1 MSLIETVRSKDGTSI
16 AYERRGHGPPLVM
29 VHGAT
34 VDRLRWGSIVST
46 LAKHFCLYLVDRRG
60 RGDSGDGPVYS
71 IEREFEDVVA
81 VLESTEVPAHLLG
94 HSYGAICA
102 LEALR
107 LTTRVAKVVLYE
119 PPLPLPGQE
128 LFCPTDLAQH
138 LESLLAAGD
147 RAGVVETFMREVI
160 HSSDREIEGMR
171 HTSTWDVR
179 ISTAHTIP
187 REVGIAATYQ
197 FRAEG
202 FAHVRVPTLFLI
214 GSRSPAYLHAATVTA
229 SAAVAG
235 SQVASLLGQ
244 GHVAMAT
251 GPHLFLEKV
260 LPFLGVNP

>member
-34 VDRLRWGSIVST
+34 VDRLRWGSIVSK
-46 LAKHFCLYLVDRRG
+46 LAKHFCLHLVDRRG
-60 RGDSGDGPVYS
+60 RGDSGDGPEYS

-107 LTTRVAKVVLYE
+107 LTARVAKVVLYE
-119 PPLPLPGQE
+119 PPLPLPGLE
-128 LFCPTDLAQH
+128 PFCRADLGQR
-138 LESLLAAGD
+138 LENMLAEGD

-160 HSSDREIEGMR
+160 HCSDREIEGMR

-202 FAHVRVPTLFLI
+202 FADVRVPTLFLI
-214 GSRSPAYLHAATVTA
+214 GSRSPVYLHTATVTA

>member
-1 MSLIETVRSKDGTSI
+1 M
-16 AYERRGHGPPLVM
+16 ARRLVM
-29 VHGAT
+29 VHGST
-34 VDRLRWGSIVST
+34 VDRLRWGGIVST
-46 LAKHFCLYLVDRRG
+46 LAKHFCLHLVDRRG

-94 HSYGAICA
+94 HSYGALCA

-107 LTTRVAKVVLYE
+107 LTARVAKVVLYE

-128 LFCPTDLAQH
+128 LFCPTDLAQR

-179 ISTAHTIP
+179 FQPPTPFHAKSGSLPPTS
-187 REVGIAATYQ
+187 
-197 FRAEG
+197 
-202 FAHVRVPTLFLI
+202 FAQKVSPTCVCQRFF
-214 GSRSPAYLHAATVTA
+214 S
-229 SAAVAG
+229 SAAAALRTCMP
-235 SQVASLLGQ
+235 Q
-244 GHVAMAT
+244 
-251 GPHLFLEKV
+251 P
-260 LPFLGVNP
+260 